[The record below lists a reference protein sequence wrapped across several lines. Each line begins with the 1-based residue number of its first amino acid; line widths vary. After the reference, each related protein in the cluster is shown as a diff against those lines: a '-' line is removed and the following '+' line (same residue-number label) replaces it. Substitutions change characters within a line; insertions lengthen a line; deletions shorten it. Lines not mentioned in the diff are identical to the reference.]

1 MKKYLLGTTAFAA
14 VSFATSGAMAQ
25 SLEERVRTLEDSML
39 MGSPGSGFAVA
50 VSGFIH
56 GGFVISDIDA
66 VPTTIPGNGERTSIP
81 GSGGTANPDYRQPSD
96 DDYMPR
102 RTGWGYYNGT
112 KGDANFQGSASN
124 DLSEDEFFDSPLVRM
139 GGSEVHFTATRRLG
153 NGIEVGGRVEL
164 EGFTE
169 DDQIDE
175 TYIWMKGRFGRL
187 QIGAENGASYL
198 MHYSAPWASAVN
210 GVDSP
215 NYRYAAV
222 TGARTNTQTLLSSDA
237 NKITYF
243 TPRFSGFQFGI
254 SFTPNSSN
262 RDGEQN
268 SGASP
273 DSVEEIMQAN
283 RDYDTL
289 ENIVSAGINFVRRFG
304 EISLGASAGW
314 EGGTNNAVWR
324 KDQGSAPMGFEKD
337 PLNWHIGGEISISS
351 FTFGGAYHRGE
362 GFGSNASIRSALDC
376 RYIPTMGDE
385 NGTLQCQDR
394 SEDLESITWAVGA
407 SYAVGPWSIGLG
419 YLDSVAKGYPA
430 PLRGRDGTWD
440 SLTQEARGN
449 AETQVIEAAVSY
461 EAVPG
466 VTFTGDINL
475 YKDSD
480 GNGNDL
486 EDVGGGILMGVSF

>member
-14 VSFATSGAMAQ
+14 VSFVTSSAMAQ
-25 SLEERVRTLEDSML
+25 SLDDRVRTLEESML

-66 VPTTIPGNGERTSIP
+66 VPTTIPGTGERPSVGREYTER
-81 GSGGTANPDYRQPSD
+81 GEPDYR
-96 DDYMPR
+96 PR
-102 RTGWGYYNGT
+102 RPGWGYYNGT
-112 KGDANFQGSASN
+112 KGDGNFQGNAQN
-124 DLSEDEFFDSPLVRM
+124 NLSEDEFFDSPLVRM
-139 GGSEVHFTATRRLG
+139 GGSEVHFTATRRLD

-175 TYIWMKGRFGRL
+175 TYIWMEGGFGRL
-187 QIGAENGASYL
+187 QVGAENGASYL
-198 MHYSAPWASAVN
+198 MHYSAPWVSAVN

-222 TGARTNTQTLLSSDA
+222 TGARTSTQTLLSSDA

-268 SGASP
+268 SGAPS
-273 DSVEEIMQAN
+273 DSVEEVM
-283 RDYDTL
+283 RTDSDYHTL
-289 ENIVSAGINFVRRFG
+289 ENIVSAGINFARRFG
-304 EISLGASAGW
+304 DVSLGASAGW
-314 EGGTNNAVWR
+314 ESGTNNAVWR
-324 KDQGSAPMGFEKD
+324 NSDSELVGFEKD
-337 PLNWHIGGEISISS
+337 PLNWHIGGEVSLSG

-376 RYIPTMGDE
+376 RYINTQGVE
-385 NGTLQCQDR
+385 EGTLTCQDR
-394 SEDLESITWAVGA
+394 SEDLELTTWAVGA
-407 SYAVGPWSIGLG
+407 RYAVGPWSVGLG
-419 YLDSVAKGYPA
+419 YLDSVAEGYPA
-430 PLRGRDGTWD
+430 PLRGSDGTWE
-440 SLTQEARGN
+440 SLTQEARGD

-466 VTFTGDINL
+466 VTFTGDINF
-475 YKDSD
+475 YEDSD

-486 EDVGGGILMGVSF
+486 ESVGGGILMGISF